1 VLTSWGGK
9 QMLDQNIT
17 TLLAALIG
25 GLLSA
30 LGGFLANYYIQ
41 TSARKVE
48 AEKNIRNTIEQT
60 YEETQ
65 KIHLLYREIA
75 NRMFYM
81 YHKLTIEKNKAIN
94 AEIDKCLQEINARS
108 KELERSLKKI
118 ELQINLYLNPL
129 QGVFLEYYEALQ
141 PLIREIEEDYPI
153 EVNKDY
159 PYPMLEDGDVAQIFW
174 RADEKFQTSLA
185 KLLKSKGYSYL

>member
-1 VLTSWGGK
+1 
-9 QMLDQNIT
+9 MLDQNIT

-41 TSARKVE
+41 TSAKKIE
-48 AEKNIRNTIEQT
+48 AEKNVRNTIELT

-65 KIHLLYREIA
+65 KIHILYLEIV

-81 YHKLTIEKNKAIN
+81 YDKLYIKKENDSIN
-94 AEIDKCLQEINARS
+94 IKQYLQEINIKS
-108 KELERSLKKI
+108 KDMIKSLNKI
-118 ELQINLYLNPL
+118 EMQIKLYLNPL
-129 QGVFLEYYEALQ
+129 QGTFTSYYEALK
-141 PLIREIEEDYPI
+141 PLIREVEEDYPTDI
-153 EVNKDY
+153 NEDY
-159 PYPMLEDGDVAQIFW
+159 PYPMLEDGDVAQEFW
-174 RADEKFQTSLA
+174 RADEQFQNSLA